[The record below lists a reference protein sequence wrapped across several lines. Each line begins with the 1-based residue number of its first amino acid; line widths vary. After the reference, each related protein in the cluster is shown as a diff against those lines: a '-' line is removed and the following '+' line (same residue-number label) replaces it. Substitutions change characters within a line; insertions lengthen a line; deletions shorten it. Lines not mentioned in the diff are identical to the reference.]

1 MISLEVRQ
9 QHSRLSPDEIDAI
22 LSKFQNSSRSSFIL
36 KNSEKASQRV
46 NPRRVIELDGSFVE
60 DESFEVIDGDS
71 DSENGDSIAIL
82 SGSSFEEEPEESET
96 KTETT
101 TETET
106 E

>member
-1 MISLEVRQ
+1 MQSWVSFISSQ
-9 QHSRLSPDEIDAI
+9 
-22 LSKFQNSSRSSFIL
+22 SSLIL